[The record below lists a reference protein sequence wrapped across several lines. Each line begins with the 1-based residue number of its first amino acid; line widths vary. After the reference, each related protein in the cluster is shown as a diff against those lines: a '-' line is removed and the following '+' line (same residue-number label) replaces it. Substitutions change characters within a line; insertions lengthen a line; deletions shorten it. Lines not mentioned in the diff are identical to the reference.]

1 MLESWGCG
9 VRTQEQIQSYIDE
22 LKGRL
27 QRLSKHS
34 LAISICDLADVE
46 EATCQLGELEGKYRA
61 ISAWINALEWS
72 LEDAESFDDD
82 IPF

>member
-1 MLESWGCG
+1 M
-9 VRTQEQIQSYIDE
+9 RTQEQIQSYIDE

-34 LAISICDLADVE
+34 LAINVCDLADIE
-46 EATCQLGELEGKYRA
+46 EAVCQLGELEGEYRA
-61 ISAWINALEWS
+61 ISAWISALEWS